1 MKERHF
7 GIDSLR
13 IVSMIM
19 IPILHI
25 LGHGGILASA
35 AKLTL
40 PNIVSRALDSACF
53 CAVNCYGLIS
63 GYVGYGKKI
72 KYSNIIVLLL
82 QVMTY
87 KILLT
92 AMFAV
97 FLPGSVDIKGILISF
112 LPFYSDTYW
121 YFSAYFGM
129 FFFIPFFNY
138 ILETLDKKR
147 LDILLLSIFVVFSFI
162 TTLFHQDFANT
173 KFGYSA
179 LWLAALYI
187 IGGYLK
193 KYDIGK
199 NVKRYKLF
207 LGYVLFAGI
216 SYLSRIVIEVVTK
229 IVIKRPVGGGYLF
242 SYVSPTILLSAVFL
256 FLYFTR
262 LSFNNNIAKKVVA
275 FFTPATFGVYL
286 IHDYPIVRQYFILHK
301 FEFLLKYNPFFM
313 ILCVIL
319 AAICIFVVC
328 ALIDKLRIL
337 AFDLLK
343 IKKLSEK
350 TELFI
355 KRKIT
360 AIYKEKGSA

>member
-25 LGHGGILASA
+25 LGYGGILASA

-40 PNIVSRALDSACF
+40 PNIVSQGLASACF

-97 FLPGSVDIKGILISF
+97 FLPGSVDLKGILLSF

-121 YFSAYFGM
+121 YFSAYFAM

-147 LDILLLSIFVVFSFI
+147 LDILLLSIFIVFSFI

-173 KFGYSA
+173 NFGYSA
-179 LWLAALYI
+179 LWLSALYI
-187 IGGYLK
+187 IGGYFK

-216 SYLSRIVIEVVTK
+216 SYLSRIIIEVVTK

-262 LSFNNNIAKKVVA
+262 LSFNNNIAKRIVS

-286 IHDYPIVRQYFILHK
+286 IHDFPLVRQYFILHK
-301 FEFLLKYNPFFM
+301 FEFLLNYNPIIM
-313 ILCVIL
+313 MLAVI
-319 AAICIFVVC
+319 AAALGIFIVC

-337 AFDLLK
+337 LFKLLK
-343 IKKLSEK
+343 IKAGMEALERRVKSGLIKLYAK
-350 TELFI
+350 F
-355 KRKIT
+355 
-360 AIYKEKGSA
+360 